1 MIRHRHRVFAGCL
14 AAATLL
20 AVGAAAAQ
28 SDILGTARGLL
39 GRFGG
44 SQAGPPRTEDIA
56 AGLKEALR
64 VGVERVVAKVG
75 AVDGFNLDPAIHI
88 PLPDRLRTVQEWLG
102 KVGMSGLADDLE
114 TRMNRAAEIA
124 SAEAKPLLWDAIRD
138 MTLDDARRIFDGP
151 QDAATQ
157 YFRGKMTPALS
168 QRMKPLVD
176 DAMAQ
181 AGAVRAYDDM
191 MGRYRAIPFVPDVK
205 ADVSDY
211 VVDKG
216 LDGIFHYVAKEEAAI
231 RTNPAAR
238 TTDLLRRVFGGG

>member
-1 MIRHRHRVFAGCL
+1 MITRRHRALAGGLMAAMAL
-14 AAATLL
+14 AAGT
-20 AVGAAAAQ
+20 AAAQ
-28 SDILGTARGLL
+28 GDILGTARGLL

-44 SQAGPPRTEDIA
+44 TGSGTPPAEDVA

-64 VGVERVVAKVG
+64 VGVERVVARVG

-88 PLPDRLRTVQEWLG
+88 PLPGQLRTVQDWLG
-102 KVGMSGLADDLE
+102 KVGMSGMADDLE

-124 SAEAKPLLWDAIRD
+124 AGEAKPLLWDAIRE
-138 MTLDDARRIFDGP
+138 MTLDDARRLFDGP
-151 QDAATQ
+151 EDAATQ

-168 QRMKPLVD
+168 RRMKPLVD

-191 MGRYRAIPFVPDVK
+191 MGRYSAMPFVPDVK
-205 ADVSDY
+205 ADLSGY
-211 VVDKG
+211 VVDRG